1 MNSTSQTEPLFFLGS
16 CWLRGSSRGI
26 AGRTYWICAFAVNQH
41 AGICENSGGDR
52 DSWTGQV
59 LKAME
64 SGSDFAVLS
73 ELYLGEPVDL

>member
-1 MNSTSQTEPLFFLGS
+1 MLAKRKQQ
-16 CWLRGSSRGI
+16 GI

-59 LKAME
+59 LKPME
-64 SGSDFAVLS
+64 LGSDFTVLQ
-73 ELYLGEPVDL
+73 ETYLGILSIYKCKFQGNTRNCCPS